1 MCLGV
6 FLGRSP
12 TLTKAVQIW
21 KSKILLAASLHVYHW
36 IIGSQ
41 YYKPPDEWSVS
52 FKKHALVW
60 SPPSRKGWGDEQ
72 ACFASE
78 VICLHHSVRRQASG
92 SAQTGS
98 RQTTLLVRQIKA
110 CSWSPFWNYI
120 QIFSINMRHINV
132 PTPNLKATKRGQGK
146 AAHTHTHTH
155 THTNIGFPCFT
166 GFFHRHNYF
175 YTVKTAY
182 SIP

>member
-21 KSKILLAASLHVYHW
+21 KYKILLAASLHVYHW
-36 IIGSQ
+36 NIGSQ

-78 VICLHHSVRRQASG
+78 VICLHHSVRRQAKVMPG
-92 SAQTGS
+92 QWKRA
-98 RQTTLLVRQIKA
+98 
-110 CSWSPFWNYI
+110 NI
-120 QIFSINMRHINV
+120 QISSINMWHINL
-132 PTPNLKATKRGQGK
+132 PTPNLKATKRGQGT
-146 AAHTHTHTH
+146 AHTHTHD
-155 THTNIGFPCFT
+155 GFPCFT
-166 GFFHRHNYF
+166 GSFHKHNYF
-175 YTVKTAY
+175 YY
-182 SIP
+182 CFFIL